1 MGSERL
7 ERKEN
12 DSWGTAGGG
21 RDEAVTGSHLYV
33 SRDKLSSCS
42 FHVRLA
48 RQRWRSVALRERACP
63 RNTSGGA
70 VSVSHRRTQVA
81 IRAVPRPHR
90 IPFTRTKRARPRGVT
105 APVGAAFS
113 PASTSSDAL
122 ATAASLV
129 VASAAPPQAVVHASD
144 ELNAR
149 RTRAWT
155 RAARVEEMP

>member
-1 MGSERL
+1 MIVGF
-7 ERKEN
+7 
-12 DSWGTAGGG
+12 T
-21 RDEAVTGSHLYV
+21 
-33 SRDKLSSCS
+33 KL
-42 FHVRLA
+42 
-48 RQRWRSVALRERACP
+48 LRED
-63 RNTSGGA
+63 
-70 VSVSHRRTQVA
+70 
-81 IRAVPRPHR
+81 
-90 IPFTRTKRARPRGVT
+90 IPDSICDALHKCLESICALESISKNCDIKRARPRGVT